1 MRSDLN
7 EIKVLSFHKGFT
19 KIIDIWKKIN
29 NGTKSRL
36 GIVRD
41 HDDQPNAQADHEKR
55 QDKQVCV
62 KTTRGYTLETD
73 IVSKNYELLKSK
85 YGEEYGWSAMTED
98 EIQLDW
104 RNNKKSGVMLRI
116 CHDMIQG
123 ELDEFVLPTHIQQ
136 IIDFMQ
142 GDVAAECR

>member
-1 MRSDLN
+1 MKLTLAIY
-7 EIKVLSFHKGFT
+7 E
-19 KIIDIWKKIN
+19 IIDIWKKIN
-29 NGTKSRL
+29 SGTKSRL